1 MRMWGGLIG
10 VFIVLDCVWEGG
22 GESGDGGKAGGVRGV
37 RCESEREK
45 EGVRSERGNYNL
57 IRRTENDD
65 SQRRQ
70 RFMR

>member
-1 MRMWGGLIG
+1 
-10 VFIVLDCVWEGG
+10 VLDCVWEGG
-22 GESGDGGKAGGVRGV
+22 GESGDGGKAGGVRGG
-37 RCESEREK
+37 RCEREREK